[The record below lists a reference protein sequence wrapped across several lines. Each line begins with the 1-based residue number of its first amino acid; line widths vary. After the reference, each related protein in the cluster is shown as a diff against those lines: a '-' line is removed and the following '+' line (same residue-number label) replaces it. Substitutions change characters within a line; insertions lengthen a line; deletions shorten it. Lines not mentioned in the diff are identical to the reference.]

1 MTSSPFGNVVA
12 KPTFILPLGEFFV
25 QLFLK
30 IFYSTASS
38 GGFFMLKRY
47 NQSRKMLCK
56 HFTAF

>member
-1 MTSSPFGNVVA
+1 VVA